1 MRLTIF
7 AAAITFLLWGTP
19 LFAQDFDGDGVVDA
33 LDNCSEKANSTQDDT
48 DADGCGNLCDADY
61 DDSGTVG
68 YPDFGEFLIAFL
80 SDDEEKCH
88 FEPVIPCTVSFNDF
102 GYFLEA
108 FGFPPGPSGTTPGTT
123 ACP

>member
-19 LFAQDFDGDGVVDA
+19 AFAQDFDGDGIEDA
-33 LDNCSEKANSTQDDT
+33 LDNCSERANPAQDDT
-48 DADGCGNLCDADY
+48 DEDFCGNLCDADY
-61 DDSGTVG
+61 DNSGTVG
-68 YPDFGEFLIAFL
+68 YPDYGEYALAFA

-88 FEPVIPCTVSFNDF
+88 FEPIPSCIVSLDDF
-102 GYFLEA
+102 GFFVAA
-108 FGFPPGPSGTTPGTT
+108 FEGVPGPSGTTPGTL